1 MNVRGS
7 LGLAAAIIVLAG
19 LGGGI
24 AGYMV
29 EAPATPP
36 GANSGPTTL
45 PPTQTRTTEPDRHS
59 ALAQRLPAEVY
70 QECVEAPERE
80 DEERVTS
87 LTCGSALAGAD
98 ELLVTQWVDRSTMI
112 ADFSESYGDK
122 AEGKC
127 GEYSGTPPKGRRSTW
142 GDDAAPLACYTN
154 SNGAAI
160 LLWEYPDLAIQV
172 LAVRTDKKAQA
183 LFNWWQGARQYALA

>member
-1 MNVRGS
+1 MNIRGS

-19 LGGGI
+19 LGGGV
-24 AGYMV
+24 AGYV
-29 EAPATPP
+29 VGALEPPP
-36 GANSGPTTL
+36 GPDSGPTL
-45 PPTQTRTTEPDRHS
+45 QPAETRTTEPDRHS

-70 QECVEAPERE
+70 QGCVEAPERE

-98 ELLVTQWVDRSTMI
+98 ELLVTQWVDGSTMLS
-112 ADFSESYGDK
+112 DFAESYGDK
-122 AEGKC
+122 VEGKC
-127 GEYSGTPPKGRRSTW
+127 GEYVGTPAEGRRSTW
-142 GDDAAPLACYTN
+142 GDDAAPLACYVN

-172 LAVRTDKKAQA
+172 LAVRTDTNAQA
-183 LFNWWQGARQYALA
+183 LFTWWQGARQYALA